1 MNFLIDAESKLPS
14 SNDPNPKGGNDPEKA
29 RESPPGRIRLFA
41 APTLFFLLLLLF
53 SFSFF
58 LFSFFSS
65 FSLFSLFFSLFS
77 FFFFLFLFFFC
88 FRLQMATRS
97 LNFDSY
103 LCAHGRWKPGRCP
116 CEAGYQPR
124 PVNEARA
131 TFSIPSSVLGFY
143 LRYVCLSV
151 YSGPYANYTKGL
163 SHPPSAF
170 PENTHVHARN
180 ARVSRVSAVW
190 ITLRGLSNGKKIYDK
205 IDFSAGWRLEY
216 GGYVFGKMWKK
227 EEEKTR
233 EVMRLDNGI
242 RRIFKVKVS
251 DRNLNVERERESY
264 FSSYF

>member
-1 MNFLIDAESKLPS
+1 MIVNNICTMLSQERYRSVFNIFSHETAYISVEVRTKVEDKLLYWYSQMNFLIDAESKLPS

-41 APTLFFLLLLLF
+41 APTLFFSLL
-53 SFSFF
+53 SFF
-58 LFSFFSS
+58 LFFFSFF
-65 FSLFSLFFSLFS
+65 FLFSLFFFPLFS
-77 FFFFLFLFFFC
+77 FFFLFC

-97 LNFDSY
+97 LNFDSCM
-103 LCAHGRWKPGRCP
+103 CAHGRWKPGRCP

-180 ARVSRVSAVW
+180 EHVSRVSTRCA
-190 ITLRGLSNGKKIYDK
+190 ITLRGLFNGKKIHEK
-205 IDFSAGWRLEY
+205 IDFSADWRLE
-216 GGYVFGKMWKK
+216 
-227 EEEKTR
+227 
-233 EVMRLDNGI
+233 
-242 RRIFKVKVS
+242 
-251 DRNLNVERERESY
+251 
-264 FSSYF
+264 

>member
-65 FSLFSLFFSLFS
+65 FSLFSLFFLPFL
-77 FFFFLFLFFFC
+77 FFLFFVFVFFC

-190 ITLRGLSNGKKIYDK
+190 ITLRGLPNGKKIYDK
-205 IDFSAGWRLEY
+205 IDFSAG
-216 GGYVFGKMWKK
+216 
-227 EEEKTR
+227 
-233 EVMRLDNGI
+233 
-242 RRIFKVKVS
+242 
-251 DRNLNVERERESY
+251 
-264 FSSYF
+264 

>member
-1 MNFLIDAESKLPS
+1 MPNQSSLRAMTQIRKGVTTPRKQGNRPLVESVC
-14 SNDPNPKGGNDPEKA
+14 
-29 RESPPGRIRLFA
+29 SP
-41 APTLFFLLLLLF
+41 LLLYF
-53 SFSFF
+53 
-58 LFSFFSS
+58 FFSS
-65 FSLFSLFFSLFS
+65 FFFPFLFFFSPFSLLFLSFLFFSLFSLFS
-77 FFFFLFLFFFC
+77 FFC
-88 FRLQMATRS
+88 FCFFFV
-97 LNFDSY
+97 FDCKWRPALWISI
-103 LCAHGRWKPGRCP
+103 LICVRTADGNRAVVLAKP
-116 CEAGYQPR
+116 YQPR

-190 ITLRGLSNGKKIYDK
+190 ITLRGLPNGKKIYDK

>member
-1 MNFLIDAESKLPS
+1 MPNQSSLRAMTQIRKGVTTPRKQGNRPLVESVC
-14 SNDPNPKGGNDPEKA
+14 
-29 RESPPGRIRLFA
+29 SP
-41 APTLFFLLLLLF
+41 LLLYF
-53 SFSFF
+53 
-58 LFSFFSS
+58 FFSS
-65 FSLFSLFFSLFS
+65 FFFPFLFFFSPFSLLFLSFLFFFSLFS

-116 CEAGYQPR
+116 CKAGYQPR

-190 ITLRGLSNGKKIYDK
+190 ITLRGLPNGKKIYDK